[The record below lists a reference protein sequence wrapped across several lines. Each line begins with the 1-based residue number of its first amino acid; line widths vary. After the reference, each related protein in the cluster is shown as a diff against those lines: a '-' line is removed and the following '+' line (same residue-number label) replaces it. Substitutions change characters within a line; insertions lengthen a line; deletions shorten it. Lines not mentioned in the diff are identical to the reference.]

1 MYVFDDVK
9 ARGVEDIFFI
19 SMDGGSGLEEG
30 LRAVSRMSLYN
41 DVLRIQKLLVC
52 GMKFHHSE

>member
-30 LRAVSRMSLYN
+30 LRAIRKIMYTTNVVEGGHYLN
-41 DVLRIQKLLVC
+41 
-52 GMKFHHSE
+52 